1 MESLPKSERVR
12 ALQTLGVWCQM
23 ELTGTEPPKSVLEGL
38 NFNSI
43 EAMRIQIANWGFP
56 GWLTSQNNRR
66 RKVKE
71 GAGNKSE
78 LPPAVAAIHHF
89 ESAIERLQ
97 KAAGQLPLR
106 KDYRQDGLVVSEQIR
121 GLL

>member
-43 EAMRIQIANWGFP
+43 KAMRIQIANWGFP
-56 GWLTSQNNRR
+56 GWLTSQNDRR
-66 RKVKE
+66 RKVKG

-78 LPPAVAAIHHF
+78 LPPAVAANHPF
-89 ESAIERLQ
+89 ESAIRSSEHSVTTEVRSVGCGRPRWLVP
-97 KAAGQLPLR
+97 AA
-106 KDYRQDGLVVSEQIR
+106 I
-121 GLL
+121 